1 MITTKSN
8 NKFTIVSI
16 VKWEDYQEETILE
29 QQQNNNKVT
38 TKEQQNNTNKNV
50 KNVKNVKKNNIVE
63 IYKTVCTKLPQV
75 QKITDKR
82 NKAIEK
88 FLKEFTEEQ
97 FIEICKIA
105 NSTDFLIGKNENG
118 WKADFDF
125 LMRTDKAT
133 NILEG
138 KYSCSTVAKQTKAK
152 PEQREYAPGEL
163 SKLYAN
169 LGGNNVN

>member
-16 VKWEDYQEETILE
+16 VKWEDYQDEAVEKE
-29 QQQNNNKVT
+29 QQNNNKVT

-50 KNVKNVKKNNIVE
+50 KNVNNVKKNNIVE
-63 IYKTVCTKLPQV
+63 IYKTLCTKLPQV

-82 NKAIEK
+82 NKAIQK

-97 FIEICKIA
+97 FKQICTIA
-105 NSTDFLIGKNENG
+105 NESDFLTGKNNNG

-138 KYSCSTVAKQTKAK
+138 KYSCSTVAKQTKSK